1 MNNYKDDGEE
11 IIVYNNFMNT
21 FHLTYLSTANA
32 VISLS
37 VVKSGIFIFFFRVG
51 DEVNNGHSNCILYS
65 EKRKNV

>member
-1 MNNYKDDGEE
+1 MNNYKVDGEE

-21 FHLTYLSTANA
+21 FHLTYSSIGNT

-37 VVKSGIFIFFFRVG
+37 VIKSGTYISFFG
-51 DEVNNGHSNCILYS
+51 DGGEVNNGHSNCILYS